1 MGPACEDCP
10 VLKTTLFRSLSREQI
25 MRLGCMF
32 RPAHYRKNQILFVEG
47 GAAQHLFALHSGL
60 LKLVK
65 SLENGKD
72 RITEVLFPGS
82 LFGFEALTENIYPLT
97 AVTLRDS
104 EICAAPREEFTG
116 FLHLNPDIALGMVR
130 FLVGELGRVRGQVTN
145 MSFKDARMKIAT
157 FLLSLVSSDGS
168 SENGPVTLRLPLSRQ
183 EIGEVLE
190 LSPETVSRTIT
201 AFRHQEL
208 LSARGRKVTLQ
219 NRLGLEALA
228 RG

>member
-1 MGPACEDCP
+1 MGPACENCP

-25 MRLGCMF
+25 MRLGCVF
-32 RPAHYRKNQILFVEG
+32 RPAHYRKNQILFFEG

-72 RITEVLFPGS
+72 RITEVLFPGN

-104 EICAAPREEFTG
+104 EICASPREEFTE
-116 FLHLNPDIALGMVR
+116 FLHSNPDIALGMIR

-157 FLLSLVSSDGS
+157 FLLSLVSSDGP
-168 SENGPVTLRLPLSRQ
+168 SENGQVTLRLPLSRQ

-190 LSPETVSRTIT
+190 LSPETVSRTIA
-201 AFRHQEL
+201 AFRHQQL
-208 LSARGRKVTLQ
+208 LSAHGRKVTLE